1 VGLCARCM
9 GGLWV
14 HLCVGLWHD
23 LPLLITRQTLGCG
36 RLHIVQI
43 IPNLQLLSSVSAGF
57 ACLFVLLCL
66 ILERLRVSGRG
77 FQSVAKR
84 RLSSANFAKEFD
96 DWVMLYPFEDAQ
108 NNWVSY
114 RGKSLETC

>member
-1 VGLCARCM
+1 VRLCAVYGRIV
-9 GGLWV
+9 GPA
-14 HLCVGLWHD
+14 LCGIVAQS
-23 LPLLITRQTLGCG
+23 PAVRITRQTLGCG

-43 IPNLQLLSSVSAGF
+43 IPHLELLSSVSAGF
-57 ACLFVLLCL
+57 ACLFVLLCV
-66 ILERLRVSGRG
+66 ILEQLRVSGRG